1 MQTDSRPRNRLITV
15 LVLAIVVVGMVLVLS
30 DWQDMRQVL
39 AEADWRYILPV
50 VLFTLLSYS
59 FYSYAYAFIAQ
70 QLGIR
75 MGKREL
81 GEVCFISTI
90 VNHVLTTGGVVG
102 YSLRYLL
109 MKMYN
114 VSLNDV
120 LSSSFLHYYLTSL
133 DMLTLLPI
141 SFVFLLGHAS
151 VPRGVAMA
159 LGLMTLVFAIV
170 LFLITGLVIFPSRR
184 HLFIGLFGRLGV
196 KILHHDYT
204 GWLDQLDETLTRGTE
219 VIRQKPLK
227 LVGIMALTL
236 LDFSCSVIALE
247 FVFDAL
253 GPPVNAG
260 VLVSGYVIGIM
271 AGLLSMVPGGL
282 GIQEGSMAGIYALM
296 GINLEQAVLAAI
308 LYRILYYLLPY
319 FLILPFSSR
328 LLRQAKLQVAT
339 QTRGNH

>member
-30 DWQDMRQVL
+30 DWQDMRRVL
-39 AEADWRYILPV
+39 AEADWRYILPAI
-50 VLFTLLSYS
+50 LFTLLSYL

-114 VSLNDV
+114 VSLKDV

-141 SFVFLLGHAS
+141 SFVFLMSHAN

-184 HLFIGLFGRLGV
+184 RVFIGSFGRLGI